1 MQRQIMNDEINN
13 SYRDYKRRAPEL
25 QQMYKSSMEN
35 WQKQVEES
43 MKEKRTTLWELM
55 TQVNIYVLNI
65 FLYLLSTFN
74 YNFFF

>member
-65 FLYLLSTFN
+65 FYIYFLHLTII
-74 YNFFF
+74 FFF